1 MRRSKKSR
9 PQQTKRAPQQMLAPY
24 DWYRN
29 TASPDYTLHV
39 AWDDLAFAMRTN
51 KLSEAPL
58 HDLALDVRSNGLSE
72 VAMLTLGDRPK
83 GLVDEHF
90 DDEAIRHMETS
101 FARAAA
107 LNKTI
112 RATNLK
118 RSLRTQMVKRRSK
131 KAKVVPQAPSAE
143 GQVVVEEEII
153 RHGFAGQQM
162 TIYY

>member
-1 MRRSKKSR
+1 
-9 PQQTKRAPQQMLAPY
+9 MLAPY

-90 DDEAIRHMETS
+90 DEGSGPST
-101 FARAAA
+101 
-107 LNKTI
+107 
-112 RATNLK
+112 LK
-118 RSLRTQMVKRRSK
+118 PRERRSSTGPGATEDLSQTTDACLDK
-131 KAKVVPQAPSAE
+131 SKPSDFISVATADALPPATA
-143 GQVVVEEEII
+143 GVLTA
-153 RHGFAGQQM
+153 FAVKGAAQDR
-162 TIYY
+162 TRR